1 MSKETVEYAHQ
12 VILNEAAE
20 QANHKLE
27 SLGLGSGKLLRPD
40 PVRSRRG
47 GLALAVEQSLYE
59 TVTEEQIKQIRSIAR
74 EAIKESIVKHQ
85 KAFVGSI
92 VSDARQGQNYFDRFK
107 TNEDKT

>member
-1 MSKETVEYAHQ
+1 MSEETVAYVHQ
-12 VILNEAAE
+12 IILDDAAE

-59 TVTEEQIKQIRSIAR
+59 SVTEEQIKQIRSIAKD
-74 EAIKESIVKHQ
+74 AIRESIVKHQ
-85 KAFVGSI
+85 KEFVSSI

-107 TNEDKT
+107 TDEEE